1 MNRNK
6 KKILVVGGSGF
17 IGINLIKKLDKN
29 KNYVSATY
37 FKKKKFKRIKNV
49 NYFKG
54 DLKDFNFCKKITK
67 SADIVFMCAAVSS
80 GAKDIQND
88 PMMHVDENVMIN
100 LNIIKAASLNSV
112 KKFIFLS
119 SNVVYPNSKK
129 PMSEENM
136 NYSLFNKYF
145 YVGWMKIFSEK
156 VCEMYKDKI
165 QILIVRPSN
174 LYGPF
179 DKFDKKKSKVIPS
192 LIDKFKLKNKIK
204 VWGEGKDIK
213 DFMFI
218 EDFIDALIL
227 VVNRY
232 KKFTIMNI
240 ASGKSIKL
248 EKIINFLKKYH
259 NKDNIIYDTTKPTMI
274 PVRKIDIKKLK
285 NFIKFKPKF
294 TIEKGL
300 EKTIK
305 WRSIN

>member
-1 MNRNK
+1 
-6 KKILVVGGSGF
+6 
-17 IGINLIKKLDKN
+17 
-29 KNYVSATY
+29 
-37 FKKKKFKRIKNV
+37 
-49 NYFKG
+49 
-54 DLKDFNFCKKITK
+54 
-67 SADIVFMCAAVSS
+67 MCAAVSS

-145 YVGWMKIFSEK
+145 YVGWMKIFRKK

-285 NFIKFKPKF
+285 FYQI
-294 TIEKGL
+294 
-300 EKTIK
+300 
-305 WRSIN
+305 

>member
-285 NFIKFKPKF
+285 NFIRFKPKF

>member
-285 NFIKFKPKF
+285 NFIKFKFKF

>member
-174 LYGPF
+174 L
-179 DKFDKKKSKVIPS
+179 
-192 LIDKFKLKNKIK
+192 
-204 VWGEGKDIK
+204 
-213 DFMFI
+213 
-218 EDFIDALIL
+218 
-227 VVNRY
+227 
-232 KKFTIMNI
+232 
-240 ASGKSIKL
+240 
-248 EKIINFLKKYH
+248 
-259 NKDNIIYDTTKPTMI
+259 
-274 PVRKIDIKKLK
+274 
-285 NFIKFKPKF
+285 
-294 TIEKGL
+294 
-300 EKTIK
+300 
-305 WRSIN
+305 